1 MVPESK
7 VYGVSEIIFRLFCQ
21 ISDFIYM
28 ENELLKVEDL
38 CFSYGKDNFA
48 LSKINIEVLKNDF
61 LSVIGRNG
69 SGKSTLVKLISGI
82 YGNYLGK
89 IFVHSKD
96 ICTYTKKDISKILS
110 YLPQSSLNGNNG
122 LNVFDFLLLGRYAYK
137 KFSDFSFS
145 ECDRKAVD
153 DSIEV
158 TGIKEFT
165 GKSVNELSGGE
176 KQKVLVTLSLV
187 QLDIN
192 SDLSNKIL
200 IIDEPL
206 TFLDVN
212 FQYEIFSILDR
223 LNKEKNL
230 TVVVVTHNI
239 NLALKYT
246 CKTLLLDKGEMVM
259 FDETKK
265 VITKEII
272 EKYFRVKSRIV
283 NFDNGYHILTNN
295 LN

>member
-1 MVPESK
+1 
-7 VYGVSEIIFRLFCQ
+7 
-21 ISDFIYM
+21 M

-38 CFSYGKDNFA
+38 CFSYGKSNFT
-48 LSKINIEVLKNDF
+48 LNNVSFDVRKKDF
-61 LSVIGRNG
+61 LAILGRNG
-69 SGKSTLVKLISGI
+69 SGKSTLVKLIAGI
-82 YGNYLGK
+82 YNRYKGK
-89 IFVHSKD
+89 IFLHNKD
-96 ICTYTKKDISKILS
+96 ICSYTKKDISKILS

-122 LNVFDFLLLGRYAYK
+122 LNVFEFLLLGRYAYK

-145 ECDRKAVD
+145 DYDRKSVD
-153 DSIEV
+153 ESVEV
-158 TGIKEFT
+158 TGINNLL

-192 SDLSNKIL
+192 SDLSDKIL
-200 IIDEPL
+200 MIDEPL

-212 FQYEIFSILDR
+212 FQYEIFSILR
-223 LNKEKNL
+223 KLNRENNL
-230 TVVVVTHNI
+230 TIIIVTHNI

-246 CKTLLLDKGEMVM
+246 KKSLLLEKGEMIL

-265 VITKEII
+265 VISEEII
-272 EKYFRVKSRIV
+272 EKFFKVKSKIV
-283 NFDNGYHILTNN
+283 NFDDCYHILTNN

>member
-1 MVPESK
+1 
-7 VYGVSEIIFRLFCQ
+7 
-21 ISDFIYM
+21 M
-28 ENELLKVEDL
+28 EKELLKTENL
-38 CFSYGKDNFA
+38 CFSYGDDNFA
-48 LSKINIEVLKNDF
+48 LNKINISVLKNDF

-82 YGNYLGK
+82 YNRYEGK
-89 IFVHSKD
+89 VFLHGKD
-96 ICTYTKKDISKILS
+96 ICSYSKKEVSKILS

-122 LNVFDFLLLGRYAYK
+122 LNVFEFLLLGRYAYK
-137 KFSDFSFS
+137 RFSDFSFS
-145 ECDRKAVD
+145 EYDKKSVY

-158 TGIKEFT
+158 TGINNFIK
-165 GKSVNELSGGE
+165 KSVNELSGGE

-192 SDLSNKIL
+192 SDLSDKIL

-212 FQYEIFSILDR
+212 FQYEIFSILEQ
-223 LNKEKNL
+223 LNKEKKL
-230 TVVVVTHNI
+230 TVILVTHNI

-246 CKTLLLDKGEMVM
+246 GKTLLLDKGEMIV

-265 VITKEII
+265 VITEDII
-272 EKYFRVKSRIV
+272 EKYFRVKSKIIS
-283 NFDNGYHILTNN
+283 FDDDYHILTNN
-295 LN
+295 LK